1 MLFRPRPN
9 NGSDAIR
16 AQLSPDP
23 RNRVRNAIR
32 DMRMANR
39 VLFLTLTDGLY
50 GGEKCLLGMLAGL
63 SSTSPIDPIVVVTA
77 EGRLTAELEKRGI
90 PWVVHSL
97 LESRSYWNVP
107 SLSLQA
113 RRWLNDLKPR
123 MIYIN
128 ANTYWRPFEIPVAR
142 LMGIPVVTHHH
153 LLPDT
158 LSPFHRYSNLAVA
171 NSHYVAS
178 SLPIHGLDVQ
188 VLDNPVELDAFDRAT
203 PNPAFYGISPG
214 ELSVFFIGQIK
225 AIKGV
230 DMLLD
235 AAAVVSKEI
244 PEVRFVL
251 IGDTNEDSY
260 LKHVRS
266 RIEAMPQ
273 VRWMGFD
280 PSIEQAYATADVI
293 VMPSSWDEPFGRIA
307 IEAGAAAKPIVC
319 TQVGGIPEIVH
330 DGKTGLLVRRND
342 GAQLASALLH
352 LLKNPELRIRLGKAA
367 RREVERRFA
376 APVVSRRLEELIVP
390 LLNVAPLQTIGAPG
404 S

>member
-1 MLFRPRPN
+1 M
-9 NGSDAIR
+9 
-16 AQLSPDP
+16 
-23 RNRVRNAIR
+23 
-32 DMRMANR
+32 
-39 VLFLTLTDGLY
+39 
-50 GGEKCLLGMLAGL
+50 
-63 SSTSPIDPIVVVTA
+63 
-77 EGRLTAELEKRGI
+77 TAELEKRGI